1 MTIGL
6 RSIQDPN
13 KGYLK
18 IGKHKIGDPGGDFL
32 DIESH
37 IYAFKEVN
45 ADRFHSRNGAYITG
59 NLDANHFHSRNG
71 AYLSGN
77 LDANDVNI
85 RSDIRSKKNLKIID
99 NALSKVNKLN
109 GYFYDLNINGT
120 DIWYQQAGLIAQEVQ
135 KVLPSAVK
143 VDNHTELLMLN
154 YNQII
159 GLIVESIKE
168 LDNRTRKKSIFSR
181 IISKIKGS

>member
-45 ADRFHSRNGAYITG
+45 ADRFHSRNGAYIT
-59 NLDANHFHSRNG
+59 
-71 AYLSGN
+71 GN

-181 IISKIKGS
+181 IISKINGS